1 MTPQH
6 ATTTTGSRGRVLVV
20 DDEAPLRRALTT
32 SLRARGY
39 DVTGVSGGEQ
49 AVVAVADGA
58 TDLVLLDLGLGD
70 MEGLEVLKRIRSMS
84 DIAVIVVTARHSQP
98 DKVALLDAGADDYVT
113 KPFDTEELL
122 ARIRAAL
129 RRQPKPMTEANTV
142 ITRDGV
148 VIDLD
153 RRLLTVD
160 GRRVPLTPTEL
171 ALVEVMAAHPGRL
184 LTHDFLLRQVWGPG
198 YGRESNY
205 LRTYVGQ
212 LRKKLRDDAA
222 SPEFIAT
229 EPGIGYRWLAGDE

>member
-1 MTPQH
+1 MSAVEHEAEHLVP
-6 ATTTTGSRGRVLVV
+6 RRVLIV
-20 DDEAPLRRALTT
+20 DDEAPLRRALST

-39 DVTGVSGGEQ
+39 DVSGVTGGEQ
-49 AVVAVADGA
+49 AVVSVADKT

-70 MEGLEVLKRIRSMS
+70 MEGLDVLKRIRSMS
-84 DIAVIVVTARHSQP
+84 ELPVIVLTARDTQA

-129 RRQPKPMTEANTV
+129 RRKPEAVVVPTV
-142 ITRDGV
+142 IIRDGV
-148 VIDLD
+148 IIDLG
-153 RRLLTVD
+153 RRLVTVN
-160 GRRVPLTPTEL
+160 GERVPLTPTEL
-171 ALVEVMAAHPGRL
+171 ALLEVMASHSGRL

-222 SPEFIAT
+222 SPRFIVT
-229 EPGIGYRWLAGDE
+229 EPGIGYRWIASGE

>member
-1 MTPQH
+1 MSAVEHEAEHLVP
-6 ATTTTGSRGRVLVV
+6 RRVLIV
-20 DDEAPLRRALTT
+20 DDEAPLRRALST

-39 DVTGVSGGEQ
+39 DVSSVTGGEQ
-49 AVVAVADGA
+49 AVVSVADKT

-70 MEGLEVLKRIRSMS
+70 MEGLDVLKRIRLMS
-84 DIAVIVVTARHSQP
+84 ELPVIVLTARDTQA

-129 RRQPKPMTEANTV
+129 RRKPEGVVVPTL

-148 VIDLD
+148 LIDLG
-153 RRLLTVD
+153 RRLVTVN
-160 GRRVPLTPTEL
+160 GERVPLTPTEL
-171 ALVEVMAAHPGRL
+171 ALLEVMASHSGRL

-222 SPEFIAT
+222 SPRFIVT
-229 EPGIGYRWLAGDE
+229 EPGIGYRWIAGGE

>member
-1 MTPQH
+1 MSAVEHEAEHLVP
-6 ATTTTGSRGRVLVV
+6 RRVLIV
-20 DDEAPLRRALTT
+20 DDEAPLRRALST

-39 DVTGVSGGEQ
+39 DVSGVTGGEQ
-49 AVVAVADGA
+49 AVVSVADKT

-70 MEGLEVLKRIRSMS
+70 MEGLDVLKRIRLMS
-84 DIAVIVVTARHSQP
+84 ELPVIVLTARDTQA

-129 RRQPKPMTEANTV
+129 RRKPEAVVVPTV
-142 ITRDGV
+142 IIRDGV
-148 VIDLD
+148 IIDLG
-153 RRLLTVD
+153 RRLVTVN
-160 GRRVPLTPTEL
+160 GERVPLTPTEL
-171 ALVEVMAAHPGRL
+171 ALLEVMASHSGRL

-198 YGRESNY
+198 YGTESNY

-222 SPEFIAT
+222 SPRFIVT
-229 EPGIGYRWLAGDE
+229 EPGIGYRWIASGE